1 VFGLW
6 HRWRW
11 KDRRRDLQEADVQKA
26 NSKLRFGVNDRFFN
40 NLKGKTWHNFDASGK
55 IFSKWIYCMC
65 DSPLPWSARCALYI
79 ENGSGELNSE
89 STCTTLVLTF
99 GKRRFF
105 LKETISCAL
114 LALVREMLSRR
125 EAVEDSYQHIRD
137 FQRSCWLLRFMLYFF
152 ELSSVCFAL

>member
-1 VFGLW
+1 
-6 HRWRW
+6 
-11 KDRRRDLQEADVQKA
+11 
-26 NSKLRFGVNDRFFN
+26 
-40 NLKGKTWHNFDASGK
+40 
-55 IFSKWIYCMC
+55 MC